1 MADQKVWNKLQI
13 WLHSLPNG
21 LIHLIYISLSHS
33 LYLYS
38 KTKNIVV
45 CQSLWSP
52 YGARSLR
59 SLRPSGGSKIN
70 SYLKNYQF
78 FESISVGVI
87 IWYFFFF
94 FEKKNSWYA
103 DNIRLCAFLE
113 DETSIFGNFTSFLTL
128 SMFGY
133 HGRTGI
139 LFGLISLIY
148 ITDKRNPGFDQHK
161 ENLFLS
167 GYENPKFLSGYMMF
181 AS

>member
-1 MADQKVWNKLQI
+1 MATFFTKWFD
-13 WLHSLPNG
+13 SSD
-21 LIHLIYISLSHS
+21 IYLSLSLS
-33 LYLYS
+33 LSIFQNEKYCGMSIFMEPLRGS
-38 KTKNIVV
+38 FA
-45 CQSLWSP
+45 SLTSP
-52 YGARSLR
+52 LR
-59 SLRPSGGSKIN
+59 G
-70 SYLKNYQF
+70 LKNKF
-78 FESISVGVI
+78 ISKKLSIFWI
-87 IWYFFFF
+87 NFCRCNNLIFFFF